1 MGEMC
6 VTNRQSGMASEQ
18 ALAWA
23 RVRASLRESAG
34 PRVFEQWLKPIE
46 LVPSD
51 DAESIR
57 LALPSAFVTNW
68 VRSHYADRLAME
80 FQRVLPDVRLVSIE
94 TRPRTTPPVVVTA
107 QTPPIPLAE
116 VASLCAAGDRV
127 ASGARQL
134 VPTRRRT
141 IASTR
146 PVMPRIA
153 TPAAPAPVVAAPV
166 SLAASVAKKRAT
178 AKPTPPLAPAAI
190 PTAIPAET
198 QPVPAP
204 TARDETPVTPRPV
217 FGVSIPAPEPL
228 IAPRAAMDRPAL
240 DPRLT
245 FNRFVVDSSNM
256 VAFNAACALAE
267 PGVPR
272 FSPLFLHGGTGQGKT
287 HLMNAIGHA
296 YQAAVPSAQVLYMSA
311 ERFMFEFV
319 SALRARDTHA
329 FKARLRSAD
338 LLMIDD
344 LQFIAGKGSTQEEF
358 FHTINEIV
366 LNGKRLVICADRAPQ
381 ALDAIE
387 PRIVSRLSAGLVADI
402 KAPNLAL
409 RRAILDR
416 KMADLPDA
424 VVPVEVIELIAAR
437 INTNIRELE
446 GALNRVV
453 AYAQLTGQRVDMDFA
468 VQTLGDTL
476 RGAERRVTIDDIQ
489 KLVTQFFDLKPLDMV
504 SARRSRSVARPR
516 QIAMYLAKR
525 LTTRSLP
532 EIGRKF
538 GNRDHSTVIHA
549 VRRIEELRG
558 TDRDIDG
565 AVIALMR
572 QLER

>member
-1 MGEMC
+1 
-6 VTNRQSGMASEQ
+6 MASEQ
-18 ALAWA
+18 AAAWA

-80 FQRVLPDVRLVSIE
+80 FQRVLPEVRLVSIE

-116 VASLCAAGDRV
+116 VASLCAAGERA

-134 VPTRRRT
+134 VPTRRRKV
-141 IASTR
+141 ASIR
-146 PVMPRIA
+146 
-153 TPAAPAPVVAAPV
+153 PAAPRITVPALPTPPAAIAEPAVAAPPPVAAPV
-166 SLAASVAKKRAT
+166 AKKRPA
-178 AKPTPPLAPAAI
+178 AKPTPPSALATTPAS
-190 PTAIPAET
+190 TPAESMPT
-198 QPVPAP
+198 PAP
-204 TARDETPVTPRPV
+204 VTRDETPVTPRPV
-217 FGVSIPAPEPL
+217 FGVTIPAPEPL

-256 VAFNAACALAE
+256 VAFNAASALAE

-424 VVPVEVIELIAAR
+424 VVPVDVIELIAAR

-468 VQTLGDTL
+468 VQTLGDAL

-538 GNRDHSTVIHA
+538 GGRDHSTVIHA
-549 VRRIEELRG
+549 VRKIEELRD
-558 TDRDIDG
+558 TDREIDS
-565 AVIALMR
+565 AVRVLLR
-572 QLER
+572 ELEA